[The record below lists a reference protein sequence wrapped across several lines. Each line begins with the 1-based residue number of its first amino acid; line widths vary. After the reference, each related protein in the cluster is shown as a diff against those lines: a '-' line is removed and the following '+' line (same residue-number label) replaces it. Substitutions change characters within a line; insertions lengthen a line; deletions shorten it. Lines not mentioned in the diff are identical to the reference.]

1 MEQEHK
7 HVQVHM
13 QLQLV
18 LVGILLL
25 QLEDYVLHAQLEQ
38 PHVMYQL
45 QHSVKLDIIYTLV
58 NVHNVLIHMQILVL
72 LQDKLILSD
81 VRQTII

>member
-1 MEQEHK
+1 
-7 HVQVHM
+7 M

-38 PHVMYQL
+38 LHVMYQL

-58 NVHNVLIHMQILVL
+58 NVHNVLIQMQILVL